1 MTNEKLILARKA
13 NKMTQADIAT
23 YLKITQPQY
32 NRREK
37 GKIKIEDREWQLIAK
52 LLGVSVEE
60 IYEDYKVQIPQNSL
74 NLIQEIDFLK
84 EKIKILESK

>member
-52 LLGVSVEE
+52 LLSVSVEE
-60 IYEDYKVQIPQNSL
+60 IYEDYKVQLPQNSL